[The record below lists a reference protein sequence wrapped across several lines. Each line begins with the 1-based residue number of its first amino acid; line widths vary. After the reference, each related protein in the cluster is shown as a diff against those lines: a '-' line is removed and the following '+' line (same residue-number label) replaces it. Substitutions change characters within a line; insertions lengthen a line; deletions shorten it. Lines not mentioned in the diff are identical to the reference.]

1 MISVDKYDQSID
13 LVGCHGISG
22 IYWDLSWDFLW
33 DFPREKLVC
42 FSLGDS
48 CGLMAGTLGDLRQ
61 GVGLPV
67 GSSITLDTL
76 DTLGITGIVDIHHV

>member
-1 MISVDKYDQSID
+1 
-13 LVGCHGISG
+13 LGCHGICCG
-22 IYWDLSWDFLW
+22 IFRGRSWL
-33 DFPREKLVC
+33 EN
-42 FSLGDS
+42 SLGDS
-48 CGLMAGTLGDLRQ
+48 SGLMAGTLGDLRQ